1 MFRGQSWRSKVRVQ
15 RSEAHFTVVKTL
27 YRLFKGLTERQN
39 VSDFGSLSEG
49 RRENRRIFFRK
60 FEGVFDLGHD
70 EADDLPAQDAGDG
83 VELVVGRDVRV
94 PTVRILNGKP
104 LLAESFDFAKVAGV
118 EKPELD
124 FGRVQKWRAV
134 IALRVG
140 RAELQKNK
148 NIYFHD

>member
-1 MFRGQSWRSKVRVQ
+1 MGCFLTTPTMFKGQRSKVRGQ
-15 RSEAHFTVVKTL
+15 KSEAHFTVVK
-27 YRLFKGLTERQN
+27 RLFKGLTERQN

-60 FEGVFDLGHD
+60 FEGVFDFGHH

-104 LLAESFDFAKVAGV
+104 LLAESFDFAKVAWV
-118 EKPELD
+118 EKPELH

-140 RAELQKNK
+140 
-148 NIYFHD
+148 